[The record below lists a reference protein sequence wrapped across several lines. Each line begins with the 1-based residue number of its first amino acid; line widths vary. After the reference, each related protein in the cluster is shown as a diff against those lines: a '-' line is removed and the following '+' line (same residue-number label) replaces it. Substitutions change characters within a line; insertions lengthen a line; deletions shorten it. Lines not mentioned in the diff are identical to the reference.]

1 MNLVHRCRGLSRCF
15 VWVGSRHFWLAGVGC
30 SLQLLLLFRRGNL
43 ETFGRN
49 ETTSA
54 HSPTPL
60 PTFSHVRVSVAK
72 WSNKNRDILSSESG
86 IAPESSQRP
95 TNYVLH
101 HGAATHCRLCAQIYC
116 HCIARTDGM
125 CVYAREHVSNA
136 SRDGVSGS
144 REPST

>member
-15 VWVGSRHFWLAGVGC
+15 VWGGITTFLASRSWLLATAAATVLVEGTSKHFAVTK
-30 SLQLLLLFRRGNL
+30 LLL
-43 ETFGRN
+43 
-49 ETTSA
+49 
-54 HSPTPL
+54 PTPNP
-60 PTFSHVRVSVAK
+60 PTFSRMRVRVAK
-72 WSNKNRDILSSESG
+72 WSNKIRDILGSESG
-86 IAPESSQRP
+86 IALETTQRP

-101 HGAATHCRLCAQIYC
+101 HGAATHCRLRAQVYC

-125 CVYAREHVSNA
+125 CIYVREHVSNA